1 MTANEAKQS
10 GERALRASI
19 IESIGVSLERFNGS
33 LSDERKIKL
42 FSMNRVALKKL
53 ATDIGGTKTGIK
65 AISLIVAAIA
75 ASERDQ

>member
-1 MTANEAKQS
+1 MKADELKQNA
-10 GERALRASI
+10 ERALRGSL

-42 FSMNRVALKKL
+42 YSMNQSALKKL
-53 ATDIGGTKTGIK
+53 ATDVGKTQTGIK

-75 ASERDQ
+75 SSDRVG